1 MTTTSS
7 GFALG
12 EHAVHA
18 IVDEDCFEIDLARM
32 FPDADPDA
40 LAVYDW
46 LDPWHYAI
54 ATRRIRLGMHS
65 FLVRTPSLN
74 ILVDM
79 CVGDHKERPAH
90 SAWNRRSGASL
101 IASLAAIGLAPEDID
116 LVFCTHLHADHVGWN
131 TQLVDGRWVPTF
143 PRARYAMGREELTY
157 WAAQASTSAQP
168 ETINHG
174 AYADSVL
181 PVLASGQAMEVAPG
195 DSLFTG
201 QRFTDLAGHT
211 PGHLGMEIS
220 GGDRTV
226 LFCGDAIHSPL
237 QLPFPDL
244 SSAFC
249 SDRAQSARTRR
260 AMLDEA
266 AERGLWLCPAHFRGE
281 RIVRIARQGEAYRL
295 RD

>member
-1 MTTTSS
+1 MPTTSK

-12 EHAVHA
+12 AHAVHA

-32 FPDADPDA
+32 FPDADPAA
-40 LAVYDW
+40 LARHGW

-54 ATRRIRLGMHS
+54 ASQRIRLGMHS
-65 FLVRTPSLN
+65 FLVRANGLN
-74 ILVDM
+74 ILIDM

-90 SAWNRRSGASL
+90 PAWNQRTGGSL
-101 IASLAAIGLAPEDID
+101 LASLAAIGLAPEDID

-131 TQLVDGRWVPTF
+131 TRLAGGRWEPTF
-143 PRARYAMGREELTY
+143 PKARYAMGRAELAH
-157 WAAQASTSAQP
+157 WHAQANAAP
-168 ETINHG
+168 DPAAINHG

-181 PVLASGQAMEVAPG
+181 PVLESGQAMEVAPG

-211 PGHLGMEIS
+211 EGHLGMELS
-220 GGDRTV
+220 GGGRTV

-249 SDRAQSARTRR
+249 SDPVQSARTRR
-260 AMLDEA
+260 RMLEDA
-266 AERGLWLCPAHFRGE
+266 VERGLWLCPAHFRGD
-281 RIVRIARQGEAYRL
+281 RIVRVGRDSDNYRMYK
-295 RD
+295 